1 MLNFPR
7 STYFGRKIPKEKF
20 YANMEIDTALR
31 QRFIAGIESVVWQ
44 NKLSKST
51 LNVAE
56 GKDVIEIDILE
67 VFLKKQESDNKL
79 LEFMDKNLPHHI
91 VFILRYGEN
100 AQIVVNYKTASE
112 NGTGGFKIGATYRT
126 DWMNYGSLSLAVDGL
141 NLDKVY
147 ENFILQVAG
156 GKLKIAN
163 DSSLG
168 YTIEKSKERE
178 KLEEQ
183 IATLEA
189 KIRKEKQFNVQVK
202 LNNELR
208 KLKADLLNMRG
219 VNNE

>member
-1 MLNFPR
+1 MLDFPK
-7 STYFGRKIPKEKF
+7 STVFGRRIPKEKF
-20 YANMEIDTALR
+20 YTHMEIDTALR
-31 QRFIAGIESVVWQ
+31 QRFISGIESIVWQ

-56 GKDVIEIDILE
+56 GRDVTEIDILE
-67 VFLKKQESDNKL
+67 VFLKKQESDSIL
-79 LEFMDKNLPHHI
+79 LGFMDKNLPHHI
-91 VFILRYGEN
+91 VFVLRYGEN

-112 NGTGGFKIGATYRT
+112 NGTGGFKIGAVYKT

-141 NLDKVY
+141 NLDKIY

-156 GKLKIAN
+156 EKLRLAD

-168 YTIEKSKERE
+168 YTIEKAKERE
-178 KLEEQ
+178 KMEEQ

-202 LNNELR
+202 LNQELR
-208 KLKADLLNMRG
+208 KLKDRL
-219 VNNE
+219 